1 MPSSK
6 AIRPTSL
13 IVTSSLGTPTWN
25 TENAG
30 RHWTQH
36 VRVSKQME
44 LESASNMCETRIWVV
59 RWNTS
64 SKGANGHFPEQTSS
78 DWPSWRSRSRCT
90 GWGRQC
96 PPNDQYDQYRSIKN
110 FCLLFLQSSCS
121 SCLPVVYCRCIEYKK
136 KNGFCLRELR
146 CLCFSFFSFSLLFV
160 LFFVCFREAGQKTTS
175 GID

>member
-1 MPSSK
+1 M
-6 AIRPTSL
+6 L
-13 IVTSSLGTPTWN
+13 
-25 TENAG
+25 AG
-30 RHWTQH
+30 IELNMC
-36 VRVSKQME
+36 VSRAKQME

-146 CLCFSFFSFSLLFV
+146 CLCFFLLF
-160 LFFVCFREAGQKTTS
+160 LCFLCYSLSPRSWPKNHVRNRLIARPPR
-175 GID
+175 